1 MRRRR
6 KGAQKDVWKGDGVTG
21 RALPRDLRVRE
32 TTREGVSLAASVGDD
47 RIGPLLSGIQPS
59 SRRGA
64 GAFPARFAVPVG
76 SGAFGAAGCSVAPNR
91 HRCTAIHT
99 QILGRGRRV
108 PPLPATMGHAA
119 LSGRRFHTQLPHFPA
134 CGCCTQHT
142 PAASQAARPEWLYC
156 LPSWINQYMQHGQP
170 CVKPHGVSVNA
181 ISGKDVQCAAA

>member
-6 KGAQKDVWKGDGVTG
+6 QGAQKDVWKGDGVTG
-21 RALPRDLRVRE
+21 PASPRDPRVRE
-32 TTREGVSLAASVGDD
+32 TMRGRVSAAASVGDD
-47 RIGPLLSGIQPS
+47 RIGPALSGVQPG

-64 GAFPARFAVPVG
+64 GALPARFAVPVG
-76 SGAFGAAGCSVAPNR
+76 SGAFGAAGCSVAPSR
-91 HRCTAIHT
+91 HWCAAIHA
-99 QILGRGRRV
+99 QILGRGRCV

-134 CGCCTQHT
+134 SGCCTQHT

-181 ISGKDVQCAAA
+181 IPGKDVQCAAA